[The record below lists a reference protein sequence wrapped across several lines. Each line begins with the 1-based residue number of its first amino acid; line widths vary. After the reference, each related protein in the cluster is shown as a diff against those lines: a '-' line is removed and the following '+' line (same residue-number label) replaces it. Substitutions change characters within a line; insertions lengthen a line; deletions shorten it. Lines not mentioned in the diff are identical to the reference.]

1 MGDDESVRKEVW
13 EGRIPI
19 CFMLADEDVGYS
31 VTGER
36 STPEPT
42 YVRSYHLDSFEHG
55 LRVASSPGSDSRFN

>member
-31 VTGER
+31 VSGER
-36 STPEPT
+36 ATPEPT
-42 YVRSYHLDSFEHG
+42 YVRFYKQNKH
-55 LRVASSPGSDSRFN
+55 